1 MKHIA
6 SLAINN
12 SAPAPA
18 PSAPK
23 TGQPNAGVESSP
35 IPAWIDELLAKLHAI
50 YGMKWTNH
58 VGAVPYEALRST
70 WGEAM
75 AGWTKL
81 EAKRALDYC
90 RDTMPWP
97 PALPDFI
104 AARRAGMTDEQAAF
118 QARLD
123 ESNQERLALPSKTWA
138 ERKAEGARACRE
150 IMAKLRQGA
159 AEREQVRAAEADESV
174 EPVSAEQIA
183 RMEAAKRQALD
194 ALARM
199 QAERGNVA

>member
-1 MKHIA
+1 
-6 SLAINN
+6 
-12 SAPAPA
+12 
-18 PSAPK
+18 
-23 TGQPNAGVESSP
+23 
-35 IPAWIDELLAKLHAI
+35 
-50 YGMKWTNH
+50 MKWTNH

-75 AGWTKL
+75 IGWTKL

-104 AARRAGMTDEQAAF
+104 AARRAGMTDEQAAL

-123 ESNQERLALPSKTWA
+123 ESDRERLALPSKTWA

-159 AEREQVRAAEADESV
+159 VERERVRVVAKEDAVD
-174 EPVSAEQIA
+174 PVSPEQIA
-183 RMEAAKRQALD
+183 RIEEARQKAMEAI
-194 ALARM
+194 ARM
-199 QAERGNVA
+199 QAERGSAA